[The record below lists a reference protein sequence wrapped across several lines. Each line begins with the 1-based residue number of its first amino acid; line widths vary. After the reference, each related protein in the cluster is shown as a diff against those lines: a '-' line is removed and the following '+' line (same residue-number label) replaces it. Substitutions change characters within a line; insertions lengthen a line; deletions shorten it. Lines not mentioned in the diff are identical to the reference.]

1 MEPPAGYWPT
11 REGNLSVPM
20 FQQLTAF
27 LSAANMSLLFM
38 LNELHGRDCNT
49 TKPGTSQPDWCTGA
63 WDASNARAF
72 LQYLHDTAQV
82 GGSAP
87 TYAFE
92 LGNELETHLYAE
104 TVTAD
109 IIECAGIIQDVWRDV
124 PLQSRPGLYAPSTD
138 YCADPQQMAIMANI
152 TGTPGVAGF
161 SFHAYPGGGGADFK

>member
-1 MEPPAGYWPT
+1 
-11 REGNLSVPM
+11 M

-49 TKPGTSQPDWCTGA
+49 TKPGTAQPDWCTGA

-82 GGSAP
+82 GEGAP

-92 LGNELETHLYAE
+92 LGNELVTHLYAE

-109 IIECAGIIQDVWRDV
+109 IAECAGMIQDIWRDV
-124 PLQSRPGLYAPSTD
+124 PPQSRPGLYAPSTD
-138 YCADPQQMAIMANI
+138 ACSDPQQLAIMANI